1 VVGEQRWAVDSGGP
15 ELATAGTGD
24 VLAGM
29 VGALSSRGLG
39 AEAASRSGAY
49 WHGVAGGDL
58 ATTTAV
64 TAEDLAVHVG
74 RFAW

>member
-1 VVGEQRWAVDSGGP
+1 
-15 ELATAGTGD
+15 
-24 VLAGM
+24 M

-39 AEAASRSGAY
+39 AETAGRSAAY
-49 WHGVAGGDL
+49 WHGIAGGDL